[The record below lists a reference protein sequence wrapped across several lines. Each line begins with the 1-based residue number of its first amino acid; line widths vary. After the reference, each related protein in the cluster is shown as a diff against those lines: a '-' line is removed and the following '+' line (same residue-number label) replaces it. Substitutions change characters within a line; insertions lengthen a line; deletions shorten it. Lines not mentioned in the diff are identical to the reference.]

1 LEGLKFGDPD
11 IVSAHDQNG
20 GTATPVITREM
31 RLEDI
36 DGGLRLCRASG
47 WNQLADD
54 WHLFL
59 RLSPDGCRV
68 AEGNG
73 EVVGTVAA
81 LRYQDRFSW
90 VAMMLVDPQHRR
102 AGIGRRLLSEALD
115 LLGDETS
122 IRLDATPVGRE
133 LYRRYG
139 FQDEYALSRFARE
152 AGRRQPD
159 AASERVRPMRQQ
171 DLAEIFAFDRQAF
184 GADRSAILNS
194 LFERSPNYAWVTEPT
209 ISHSGIQGY
218 CFGRTGFRYHQ
229 LGPVVARDER
239 IAREVLAT
247 CLRHNG
253 GVCFGIDAPQ
263 QSQSWLDWLIEQGFF
278 EERPFV
284 RMYRGNMQHAGEVG
298 SVFAIVGPEFG

>member
-1 LEGLKFGDPD
+1 MWP
-11 IVSAHDQNG
+11 Q
-20 GTATPVITREM
+20 
-31 RLEDI
+31 DI

-47 WNQLADD
+47 WNQLEDD

-59 RLSPDGCRV
+59 RLSPNGCRV
-68 AEGNG
+68 AEGDG
-73 EVVGTVAA
+73 EVVGTVVA

-102 AGIGRRLLSEALD
+102 TGIGRRLLSEALD
-115 LLGDETS
+115 LLGDGTC

-139 FQDEYALSRFARE
+139 FQDEYELSRFARE
-152 AGRRQPD
+152 AGHGQPD
-159 AASERVRPMRQQ
+159 AVNASVRPMHQD
-171 DLAEIFAFDRQAF
+171 DLAEIFAFDRRAF
-184 GADRSAILNS
+184 GADRSAILKS
-194 LFERSPNYAWVTEPT
+194 LFERSPNYAWVTEST
-209 ISHSGIQGY
+209 TSDSGIQGY

-239 IAREVLAT
+239 IARGVLAK
-247 CLRHNG
+247 CLYHNA

-263 QSQSWLDWLIEQGFF
+263 HSQSWRDWLIEQGFV

-284 RMYRGNMQHAGEVG
+284 RMYRGKMRHAGEAG